1 MSKGI
6 VPLLDEEHGFFIAQ
20 TQGHAEAQTAM
31 ALNSK
36 AKHAERYEF
45 RDKDAF
51 TREVLFAGRVKSRV
65 FSMKA
70 SVTQQAVAAR
80 HTGHHYDRS
89 RRCHGSQ
96 MMHF

>member
-1 MSKGI
+1 MRKGL
-6 VPLLDEEHGFFIAQ
+6 VPLLDEEQEAFIAQ

-51 TREVLFAGRVKSRV
+51 TRAYCSLD
-65 FSMKA
+65 A
-70 SVTQQAVAAR
+70 SNLAR
-80 HTGHHYDRS
+80 FQ
-89 RRCHGSQ
+89 C
-96 MMHF
+96 MHW